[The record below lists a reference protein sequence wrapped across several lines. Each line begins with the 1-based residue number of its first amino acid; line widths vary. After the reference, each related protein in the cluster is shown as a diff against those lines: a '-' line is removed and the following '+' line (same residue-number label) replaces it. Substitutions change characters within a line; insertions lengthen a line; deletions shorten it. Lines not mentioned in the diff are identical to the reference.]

1 MAYVIIGTA
10 GHIDH
15 GKSALVNHLTGQD
28 PDRLHEEKERGMTI
42 DLGFAFLDDHT
53 AIIDVPGH
61 EKFIK
66 NMVAG
71 VSTIDIALL
80 VVAADDGVMPQTRE
94 HLDILSLLDIR
105 QNVLVITKI
114 DLVDRDWLDLVE
126 EDLRETVKGTRFETV
141 PCYRVSSH
149 TGDGIEALRHALLTL
164 SQDAVSRPSEGFF
177 WMPVDRSFH
186 IKGFGTIVTGS
197 ILSGTLTPGT
207 PLEVLP
213 AGLQTRVRGIQTHGH
228 TSQQIGAGERAAL
241 NLQNIATD
249 NIQRGDVLAT
259 PHRFHPT
266 PYLDVKLTLL
276 ATAPRPLRQQTRV
289 RLHLGTREIM
299 SRIKLLDT
307 DTLSPGESGYAQ
319 LLLQNPT
326 VARRGDRFIVRQYS
340 PMRTIG
346 GGVILDSEPR
356 AHRRVSKTL
365 INRLQALEQDDPETL
380 ITVALAD
387 HPEREWP
394 TSELSKLTGLPE
406 NELQCRLPFLES
418 NGSLISQGSKTKR
431 VYLLTRRYQ
440 ELHHNL
446 LNTLETYHQRFPL
459 RPACSKA
466 ELKDQLKAEG
476 FPQTFETLIETAAQN
491 QDIVITPL
499 GIKHIAH
506 NITLAPEQ
514 RKQTTLIREHIQ
526 NNGFHP
532 PLEGELEKELNIGSS
547 ALQDLLVA
555 MRGLGEIVRVQEGMY
570 FTPAQ
575 LERATSVL
583 RDIAANDNDISVSRF
598 REELVTTR
606 RYAMGLLTWFDQ
618 SGITIRTGEVRTLND
633 QNLKDQS
640 R

>member
-71 VSTIDIALL
+71 VSTVDIALL

-105 QNVLVITKI
+105 QGVLAITKI
-114 DLVDRDWLDLVE
+114 DLVDPDWLDLVE

-149 TGDGIEALRHALLTL
+149 TGEGIEALRQALLIL
-164 SQDAVSRPSEGFF
+164 SHDAASRPAEGFF

-186 IKGFGTIVTGS
+186 IKGFGTVVTGS

-213 AGLQTRVRGIQTHGH
+213 AGLPTRVRGIQTHGH
-228 TSQQIGAGERAAL
+228 TAQQIGAGERAAL
-241 NLQNIATD
+241 NIQNIATD
-249 NIQRGDVLAT
+249 DIQRGDVLAT

-276 ATAPRPLRQQTRV
+276 PTAPRPLRQQTRV

-299 SRIKLLDT
+299 SRVKLLDT
-307 DTLSPGESGYAQ
+307 DSLAPGESGFGQ
-319 LLLQNPT
+319 LLLEERT
-326 VARRGDRFIVRQYS
+326 VARRGDRFIIRQYS

-365 INRLQALEQDDPETL
+365 IKRLQALEQGDPETL
-380 ITVALAD
+380 IAVALAD
-387 HPEREWP
+387 HPEREWSA
-394 TSELSKLTGLPE
+394 SELSKLTGLPQTDLE
-406 NELQCRLPFLES
+406 RHLSILES
-418 NGSLISQGSKTKR
+418 NGTLVSQGNGAKR
-431 VYLLTRRYQ
+431 VYLLTRRQQ
-440 ELHHNL
+440 ELHDNL
-446 LNTLETYHQRFPL
+446 LSTLETYHQRFPL

-476 FPQTFETLIETAAQN
+476 FPQTFENLIETAAQN
-491 QDIVITPL
+491 SEIVITPL
-499 GIKHIAH
+499 GIKHAAH
-506 NITLAPEQ
+506 SIELSPEQ
-514 RKQTTLIREHIQ
+514 KKQTSLIREHLE
-526 NNGFHP
+526 NNGFQP
-532 PLEGELEKELNIGSS
+532 PLEGELAKELNIGPQ
-547 ALQDLLVA
+547 ALQDLLGA

-575 LERATSVL
+575 LERATAIL
-583 RDIAANDNDISVSRF
+583 RDIASTEKDISVSRF
-598 REELVTTR
+598 REDLNTTR

-618 SGITIRTGEVRTLND
+618 NGVTIRTGEVRTLYE
-633 QNLKDQS
+633 
-640 R
+640 